1 MKKLTSAPIALTIH
15 HYRNIL
21 MAEGIASEI
30 RNEHFGGILG
40 DMPFTE
46 TWPQLW
52 VVNDLDYE
60 PGNKYAEK
68 AFKKFKLK
76 VEPNGATEV
85 SHDMTGKKQ
94 DIINYLQSSY
104 YDFDDEDVRDLY
116 PELLEDN

>member
-1 MKKLTSAPIALTIH
+1 MKNIKSFRAVKASIVNEKLKAKKPGDKITI
-15 HYRNIL
+15 
-21 MAEGIASEI
+21 
-30 RNEHFGGILG
+30 
-40 DMPFTE
+40 
-46 TWPQLW
+46 
-52 VVNDLDYE
+52 DYE
-60 PGNKYAEK
+60 PDNKYAEK